1 MKRYLSL
8 FLLSLLLL
16 AGCSP
21 VNVGYPPADYRIRNT
36 QCQVKDGRITQNTIR
51 ALEKATD
58 FQEFYYI
65 EYQGVGEG
73 RKTPTE
79 SITATDLLVKDY
91 DRLLDAVM
99 ELWPEDAWYTI
110 QYDQCFKGEMEVRIS
125 MSQGNGRGYYVY
137 SLADGALIPGDQ
149 KIVGEERFGRM
160 VVIDNT
166 ESGNIARTTY
176 IFIAE

>member
-1 MKRYLSL
+1 MKIAVINGSPKGKYSITLQTVRYLQRKFPAHEFSVL
-8 FLLSLLLL
+8 H
-16 AGCSP
+16 AG
-21 VNVGYPPADYRIRNT
+21 
-36 QCQVKDGRITQNTIR
+36 QTIR
-51 ALEKATD
+51 ALEKETD

-160 VVIDNT
+160 VVTNNT